1 MSTDPSTLADAVL
14 ARWGHDP
21 HALVQVLRETQALT
35 HWLSR
40 PLLAHIARALHLTL
54 AHVEGVATFYRFF
67 HTRPVGRT
75 RVLFSDNITDRMLG
89 SHALMDRLCQR
100 LGIQPGE
107 VDAQGRFSVDKASC
121 TGLCD
126 QGPALLVNHHQVVTR
141 LDAARI
147 DKLADLLLAEVPVT
161 DWPADWFKVENRVY
175 RAGPLLSGMSPDAPA
190 LPAVLAREPQALIAE
205 LAEVNVITA
214 KPTDVFEAN
223 ARAEYGNYNAI
234 RLRGMVN
241 VPIFGDKLAVRLSG
255 ATLKR
260 YPHGDADGA
269 ARQLAAHPDGA
280 ALLASDGVFSMDGD
294 VAPLRELATVAR
306 EHGATLY
313 IDDAHGVGVLGE
325 AGRGSIA
332 AAELSS
338 HDVPLRLVTFGKALG
353 SAGAALVGDADLI
366 AHLAETARPHI
377 YTTALP
383 PAQAAAT
390 LAAVRVARCMEG
402 DALRARLQANIVRFR
417 AGAVARGLP
426 LLPSDTA
433 IQPLLVGGNAD
444 ALKFSAALE
453 ACGYWV
459 TAIRP
464 PTVPEGSARLR
475 IALSALH
482 EAAQIDG
489 LLEALQRVR
498 DSAVQTPPTQT
509 YLSSV

>member
-1 MSTDPSTLADAVL
+1 MQRRRHPRTVTRRDGVRCVVDGRTLLNFCSNDYLGLAQHPQLIATLRDAAGAGAGATASHLVCGHDAQHAALEIALADWLQCERALLFGSGYLANLAVL
-14 ARWGHDP
+14 
-21 HALVQVLRETQALT
+21 QAL
-35 HWLSR
+35 LG
-40 PLLAHIARALHLTL
+40 
-54 AHVEGVATFYRFF
+54 EGDACVQDK
-67 HTRPVGRT
+67 
-75 RVLFSDNITDRMLG
+75 LN
-89 SHALMDRLCQR
+89 HASL
-100 LGIQPGE
+100 I
-107 VDAQGRFSVDKASC
+107 
-121 TGLCD
+121 
-126 QGPALLVNHHQVVTR
+126 
-141 LDAARI
+141 DAA
-147 DKLADLLLAEVPVT
+147 KLA
-161 DWPADWFKVENRVY
+161 
-175 RAGPLLSGMSPDAPA
+175 GC
-190 LPAVLAREPQALIAE
+190 
-205 LAEVNVITA
+205 
-214 KPTDVFEAN
+214 
-223 ARAEYGNYNAI
+223 
-234 RLRGMVN
+234 
-241 VPIFGDKLAVRLSG
+241 
-255 ATLKR
+255 TLKR
-260 YPHGDADGA
+260 YPHNDADGA

-338 HDVPLRLVTFGKALG
+338 CDVPLRLVTFGKALG

-383 PAQAAAT
+383 PAQAAST
-390 LAAVRVARCMEG
+390 LAAVRVARSMEG
-402 DALRARLQANIVRFR
+402 DALRTRLQANIAQFR
-417 AGAVARGLP
+417 AGAQARGLP

-444 ALKFSAALE
+444 ALMLSAALE

-464 PTVPEGSARLR
+464 PTVPDGSARLR